1 MTKIYSLAL
10 APSVFIRTVTING
23 KATAFNVS
31 NDELP
36 DAVKAK
42 IYEVGMKVLLTNVY
56 NGGGK
61 AATDAERV
69 AALQKKVDAWK
80 RGEFNVVDRGESF
93 FTAWREVY
101 MADCLAAG
109 LKTSEAEANI
119 KAKVAEFCLAET
131 KATFN
136 AYLDALAAEAVKAGE
151 ADDPVAVRAAL
162 ESYYSGEATKRE
174 AARTKTSAK
183 ITAPKIDLSE
193 FLKSK

>member
-1 MTKIYSLAL
+1 MTKFAIELPESI
-10 APSVFIRTVTING
+10 FIRTVNVDG
-23 KATAFNVS
+23 KATAFNVRP
-31 NDELP
+31 DEFESVL
-36 DAVKAK
+36 AR
-42 IYEVGMKVLLTNVY
+42 IFETGLKVLLTNVY

-61 AATDAERV
+61 TATDSERV

-119 KAKVAEFCLAET
+119 KAKVAEFLPKDT

-136 AYLDALAAEAVKAGE
+136 AYLDALAIEAVKAGE
-151 ADDPVAVRAAL
+151 AGDVESMRAAL
-162 ESYYSGEATKRE
+162 EGYYSTEAAKRE
-174 AARTKTSAK
+174 EARAK
-183 ITAPKIDLSE
+183 SKAKVVAPKIDLSA
-193 FLKSK
+193 FLKAK

>member
-1 MTKIYSLAL
+1 MTKFSIELPESI
-10 APSVFIRTVTING
+10 FIRTVNVDG
-23 KATAFNVS
+23 KATAFNVRP
-31 NDELP
+31 DEFESVL
-36 DAVKAK
+36 AR
-42 IYEVGMKVLLTNVY
+42 IFETGLKVLLTNVY

-61 AATDAERV
+61 TATDSERV

-119 KAKVAEFCLAET
+119 KAKVAEFLPKDT

-136 AYLDALAAEAVKAGE
+136 AYLDALAIEAVKAGE
-151 ADDPVAVRAAL
+151 AGDVESMRAAL
-162 ESYYSGEATKRE
+162 EGYYSTEAAKRE
-174 AARTKTSAK
+174 EARAK
-183 ITAPKIDLSE
+183 SKAKVVAPKIDLSA
-193 FLKSK
+193 FLKAK

>member
-1 MTKIYSLAL
+1 MTKFAIELPESI
-10 APSVFIRTVTING
+10 FIRTVNVDG
-23 KATAFNVS
+23 KATAFNVRP
-31 NDELP
+31 DEFESVL
-36 DAVKAK
+36 AR
-42 IYEVGMKVLLTNVY
+42 IFETGLKVLLTNVY

-61 AATDAERV
+61 TATDSERV

-119 KAKVAEFCLAET
+119 KAKVGEFLPKDT

-136 AYLDALAAEAVKAGE
+136 AYLDALAIEAVKAGE
-151 ADDPVAVRAAL
+151 AGDVESMRAAL
-162 ESYYSGEATKRE
+162 EGYYSTEAQKRE
-174 AARTKTSAK
+174 EARAK
-183 ITAPKIDLSE
+183 SKAKVVAPKIDLSA
-193 FLKSK
+193 FLKAK

>member
-1 MTKIYSLAL
+1 MTKFAIELPESI
-10 APSVFIRTVTING
+10 FIRTVNVDG
-23 KATAFNVS
+23 KATAFNVRP
-31 NDELP
+31 DEFESVL
-36 DAVKAK
+36 AR
-42 IYEVGMKVLLTNVY
+42 IFETGLKVLLTNVY

-61 AATDAERV
+61 TATDSERV

-119 KAKVAEFCLAET
+119 KAKVGEFLPKDT

-136 AYLDALAAEAVKAGE
+136 AYLDALAIEAVKAGE
-151 ADDPVAVRAAL
+151 AGDVESMRAAL
-162 ESYYSGEATKRE
+162 EGYYSTEAAKRE
-174 AARTKTSAK
+174 EARAK
-183 ITAPKIDLSE
+183 SKAKVVAPKIDLSA
-193 FLKSK
+193 FLKTK